1 MAGAGNERV
10 QAGVC
15 AARFDSARFDDAV
28 RGRDTLRRPIPAS
41 ARYSTNVAI
50 DTRPNLAAT
59 IAPLAAGEAALGI
72 REALA
77 WISSLGYRG
86 VQLNAA
92 DPATRPRDLGPSARR
107 DLAATLARH
116 ELCCAGIDLFVPP
129 AHFLDPA
136 HQSRALDAVLS
147 AIGLAADLGRAP
159 VTAPLPD
166 EPQSER
172 AAASTSGIRQAI
184 AAEAARVGVAVL
196 LTAPVPAGSVASSP
210 APIEPPFRAFLDC
223 AAVLAAQGS
232 PELEIAR
239 LGAALGAVRVV
250 DLLRSGLRG
259 PILEPRES
267 RLDAL
272 AVRMACEIAPAARD
286 GRPIAIVDARQ
297 WTDPRGG
304 IERSIVRWRALGT

>member
-1 MAGAGNERV
+1 M
-10 QAGVC
+10 
-15 AARFDSARFDDAV
+15 
-28 RGRDTLRRPIPAS
+28 T
-41 ARYSTNVAI
+41 I

-59 IAPLAAGEAALGI
+59 IAPLAAGDEALGV

-77 WISSLGYRG
+77 WISSIGYRG
-86 VQLNAA
+86 AQLNAA

-107 DLAATLARH
+107 DLAATLARQ
-116 ELCCAGIDLFVPP
+116 ELCCAGIDLFVPS

-136 HQSRALDAVLS
+136 LQSRALDAVLS

-166 EPQSER
+166 EPRTER
-172 AAASTSGIRQAI
+172 AAASLSGLRQAI
-184 AAEAARVGVAVL
+184 AAEAERVGVTVL
-196 LTAPVPAGSVASSP
+196 LAAPVPLGSGAPSP
-210 APIEPPFRAFLDC
+210 APIEQPFRAFLDC
-223 AAVLAAQGS
+223 AAVLAAGGS
-232 PELEIAR
+232 PEGEIVR
-239 LGAALGAVRVV
+239 LGSALGAVRVV

-304 IERSIVRWRALGT
+304 IERSILRWRTLGA

>member
-1 MAGAGNERV
+1 MAV
-10 QAGVC
+10 
-15 AARFDSARFDDAV
+15 
-28 RGRDTLRRPIPAS
+28 
-41 ARYSTNVAI
+41 

-59 IAPLAAGEAALGI
+59 IAPLAAGDEALGV

-86 VQLNAA
+86 AQLNAA

-107 DLAATLARH
+107 DLAATFARQ
-116 ELCCAGIDLFVPP
+116 ELRCAGIDLFVPP
-129 AHFLDPA
+129 AHFLDPT
-136 HQSRALDAVLS
+136 HQSRALDAVLA

-166 EPQSER
+166 EP
-172 AAASTSGIRQAI
+172 ASGGTDARTSGIRQAI
-184 AAEAARVGVAVL
+184 AAEAERVGVTVL
-196 LTAPVPAGSVASSP
+196 LAAPVPPGPGASSP
-210 APIEPPFRAFLDC
+210 APIAPPFRAFLDC

-232 PELEIAR
+232 PEGEIAR
-239 LGAALGAVRVV
+239 LGSALGAVRVV

-304 IERSIVRWRALGT
+304 IERSILRWRTLGA